1 MQKWEYRQMVAYEW
15 EINNLEGILD
25 LLGSDGWQLC
35 VMVERSPTERS
46 RGWPYWLLALKR
58 PKGGDR

>member
-1 MQKWEYRQMVAYEW
+1 MQKWEYRQMVVYEW

-35 VMVERSPTERS
+35 VMVEREATPRS
-46 RGWPYWLLALKR
+46 RGLPYWLLALKR
-58 PKGGDR
+58 PKGGD